1 MTMMMVLTTMMSSTS
16 PRNCFVQNDPNDF
29 DAKRTRRTIWRFVS
43 SMSRDVVRPFGRAR
57 GVLSPCRERERERER
72 ESVRVRCFS
81 KMEEKY
87 PRKRWGKCP
96 QISRTRLAA
105 KKKKKKKKKK
115 ATKENDD
122 RGGPPDENFRLAPGL
137 DRRRA
142 LQSGGRSRRAIAL
155 ERRRCQL

>member
-1 MTMMMVLTTMMSSTS
+1 MAV
-16 PRNCFVQNDPNDF
+16 RVVDV
-29 DAKRTRRTIWRFVS
+29 ARRRPTVWPSARS
-43 SMSRDVVRPFGRAR
+43 VVAMP
-57 GVLSPCRERERERER
+57 RERERERER

-87 PRKRWGKCP
+87 LRKRWGKCP

-105 KKKKKKKKKK
+105 KKKKKKKKK

>member
-1 MTMMMVLTTMMSSTS
+1 MCRTTRTIL
-16 PRNCFVQNDPNDF
+16 
-29 DAKRTRRTIWRFVS
+29 TRRERGGRFGGSYRRCRETS
-43 SMSRDVVRPFGRAR
+43 SDRLAERAEC
-57 GVLSPCRERERERER
+57 CRHAERERERER

-87 PRKRWGKCP
+87 LRKRWGKCP

>member
-1 MTMMMVLTTMMSSTS
+1 MMMLMMMMMMMMMMMSSTS

-57 GVLSPCRERERERER
+57 GVLSPCRERERE
-72 ESVRVRCFS
+72 SVRVRCFS

-87 PRKRWGKCP
+87 LRKRWGKCP

-105 KKKKKKKKKK
+105 KKKKKKKK

>member
-1 MTMMMVLTTMMSSTS
+1 MSTS
-16 PRNCFVQNDPNDF
+16 AVFFKNGRKISKENERNALKLVC
-29 DAKRTRRTIWRFVS
+29 
-43 SMSRDVVRPFGRAR
+43 
-57 GVLSPCRERERERER
+57 
-72 ESVRVRCFS
+72 
-81 KMEEKY
+81 
-87 PRKRWGKCP
+87 
-96 QISRTRLAA
+96 TRLAA
-105 KKKKKKKKKK
+105 KKKKK